1 MSINPLEYQ
10 GQALFLLIV
19 DCNSYTFFK
28 FTHFSHY
35 LVYSAPDC
43 LRASAVLIGKEK
55 RLLTPKVKIHVPNTH
70 IDERKCT
77 IFVPSANQQD
87 Y

>member
-28 FTHFSHY
+28 FTHFLY
-35 LVYSAPDC
+35 L
-43 LRASAVLIGKEK
+43 
-55 RLLTPKVKIHVPNTH
+55 KIV
-70 IDERKCT
+70 
-77 IFVPSANQQD
+77 FVFISNS
-87 Y
+87 